1 MYKNFQIWEKHWL
14 RKWLSKLQIV
24 RTVAEPE
31 TPILWPPDVT
41 HWKRPWCWER
51 LRTKRERGKR
61 EQNGWMTSPT
71 QRTRVWAN
79 SRRQRRKGKPR
90 MLQSLGSQIVGRD
103 LATEQRKQC
112 QRTLPRHITVTLLN
126 VSKKK
131 ILKKSTEKEK
141 LCTREKG

>member
-1 MYKNFQIWEKHWL
+1 MWLIEKDPDAGKDWGQKE
-14 RKWLSKLQIV
+14 REV
-24 RTVAEPE
+24 RENKMVGWHRQLNGHEFE
-31 TPILWPPDVT
+31 QTPGD
-41 HWKRPWCWER
+41 
-51 LRTKRERGKR
+51 
-61 EQNGWMTSPT
+61 
-71 QRTRVWAN
+71 
-79 SRRQRRKGKPR
+79 RRKGKPR